1 MIGSSAVCLYSF
13 LDHQHHHQHPSSAS
27 SAFITHHHSSLLII
41 THHHSSSLII
51 THHHS
56 VSLLITPHHS
66 SSLITT
72 HHRSSVSNS
81 SKAILCGCC
90 GCGCCAPELRLGV
103 RYQGNRASRCESHDQ
118 DHQFEHHLQGYP
130 ITLIGQLVRLSALE
144 LKAETKKYKIFKIS
158 QDFFQNAKSAEDFLF
173 GR

>member
-1 MIGSSAVCLYSF
+1 MRATWQTVPGLSIARSQPLPVPRARP
-13 LDHQHHHQHPSSAS
+13 Q
-27 SAFITHHHSSLLII
+27 ILLAQE
-41 THHHSSSLII
+41 
-51 THHHS
+51 
-56 VSLLITPHHS
+56 
-66 SSLITT
+66 SLITT